1 MRSVVDLNVMR
12 RIPVLN
18 PTESTFSQ
26 YHYYY
31 YYYYYYM
38 FRPLRAIIRE
48 NVY

>member
-1 MRSVVDLNVMR
+1 MR

-31 YYYYYYM
+31 YYYYM